1 MGISVMKL
9 AEIKD
14 GKVVNVIVVDA
25 AEGPWEGWP
34 EIPEGAGINWDYDG
48 STFTA
53 PPRKLVPLEQLSKGI
68 RERRNVLLQ
77 ESDWVVTKAV
87 EQNAVDGL
95 GIQVPMVWV
104 NYRQDLRDLPAQS
117 DFPNNVLWPQKP

>member
-1 MGISVMKL
+1 MKL

-14 GKVVNVIVVDA
+14 GKVVNVIVADA
-25 AEGPWEGWP
+25 AEGLWEGWP
-34 EIPEGAGINWDYDG
+34 EISEGAGINWDYDG

-53 PPRKLVPLEQLSKGI
+53 PPRKLVPLEQLSKRI

-87 EQNAVDGL
+87 EQNAADSL
-95 GIQVPMVWV
+95 GIQVPVVWLD
-104 NYRQDLRDLPAQS
+104 YRQALRDIPQQTG
-117 DFPNNVLWPQKP
+117 FPHSVTWPQKP